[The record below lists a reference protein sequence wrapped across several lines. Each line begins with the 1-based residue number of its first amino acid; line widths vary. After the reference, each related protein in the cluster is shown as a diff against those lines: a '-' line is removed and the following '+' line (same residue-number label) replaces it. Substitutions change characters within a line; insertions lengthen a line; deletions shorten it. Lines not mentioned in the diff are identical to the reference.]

1 MHSLRYAFRDL
12 SRRPGFA
19 GVAILTLALGIGAT
33 AAIFSVID
41 AVLLRPLPFPDADRI
56 VVPWEYS
63 EDVRRR
69 LGFDR
74 LPSSPADATDFHART
89 VSFSSFASLRSE
101 RVDLTG
107 SGDPERV
114 GGVRVGAEFF
124 EVLGV
129 QPAVGRLFAPGDE
142 GRGRVVVIAH
152 GLWQRR
158 FASDPAISGRVVSIN
173 GEPAT
178 IVGVLPP
185 WFTFPAAGDLPEN
198 FGFDADAAIWTLE
211 VLTPAQQRIRGGK
224 SRALIGR
231 LKPGVSLK
239 AAEADLAGIAADI
252 AREAP
257 QTNAG
262 WTVRVITLREQLVG
276 RMRPA
281 LTALLVAV
289 VFVLL
294 IVCANVANL
303 LLLRATS
310 RQREICLRAAL
321 GAGRWS
327 LVVQLLVESLVLAVI
342 AGLSGLAVAW
352 GMLRL
357 LLASLPT
364 ALPAVA
370 GAGLDW
376 RVLGFTLLVSATTGI
391 VFGLAPAWQAT
402 RCEAA
407 DALREGARGAV
418 GGRGARRTRNALVV
432 IEVALAAV
440 LLIGAALLVQTFVRL
455 TRLDLGFQSARV
467 LTLEIALPTTAYPP
481 ARAAAFFETLLSRVS
496 ALPGV
501 EAAAVTSDLPL
512 NPRRLAQVTVEGHV
526 RPEPGQEIIADHR
539 MVSPGYFGTLAI
551 ALIEGEPLPSM
562 PRPGQPGIVLVNET
576 LARTSWPGDRAIGRR
591 LKLASYDADA
601 PWYTVV
607 GVVGDTRDSDLRT
620 PPRPQVYASHQ
631 QNPQERMSV
640 VLRTSGDPVAA
651 AAPVRAAVLA
661 IDPNQ
666 PVARVRTMDAI
677 VASTIARQRFLMFL
691 VGLFAALAVTL
702 SLVGLYGVVSY
713 SVAERIPEMGVRLA
727 LGARPWHLL
736 TLVLSEGLRL
746 VAAGSFI
753 GVCAALALA
762 HWLPSLGLNVPERH
776 LAIFVGVPSLLLV
789 AAVVGCLV
797 PARRAMRTDP
807 AIALRSE

>member
-1 MHSLRYAFRDL
+1 MHSLRHALRDL
-12 SRRPGFA
+12 SRHPGVA
-19 GVAILTLALGIGAT
+19 GVAIVTLALGIGAT

-74 LPSSPADATDFHART
+74 LPSSPADSTDFHART

-107 SGDPERV
+107 SGEPERV

-124 EVLGV
+124 EVMGV
-129 QPAVGRLFAPGDE
+129 QPVVGRLFATGDK
-142 GRGRVVVIAH
+142 GSGRVVVIAH

-185 WFTFPAAGDLPEN
+185 WFTFPAAGDLPES
-198 FGFDADAAIWTLE
+198 FGFDADAAIWTLD
-211 VLTPAQQRIRGGK
+211 VLTPAQQRNRGAK

-231 LKPGVSLK
+231 LGPGVTVK
-239 AAEADLAGIAADI
+239 AAEADLAGIASDI

-262 WTVRVITLREQLVG
+262 WTVRVITLREQLTG

-281 LTALLVAV
+281 LTALLAAV
-289 VFVLL
+289 IFVLL
-294 IVCANVANL
+294 IACANVANL
-303 LLLRATS
+303 LLLRANS

-327 LVVQLLVESLVLAVI
+327 LVVQLLVESLVLAMI

-357 LLASLPT
+357 LLASLPA

-440 LLIGAALLVQTFVRL
+440 LLIGAALLVQTFARL
-455 TRLDLGFQSARV
+455 TRLDLGFQRARV
-467 LTLEIALPTTAYPP
+467 MTLEIALPKSAYPP
-481 ARAAAFFETLLSRVS
+481 ARAAAFFETLMSRVS
-496 ALPGV
+496 VLPGV

-512 NPRRLAQVTVEGHV
+512 NPRRLSQVTVEGHV
-526 RPEPGQEIIADHR
+526 RPEPGQEINAEHR
-539 MVSPGYFGTLAI
+539 LVSPGYFKTLAI
-551 ALIEGEPLPSM
+551 PLIEGELLPSM

-591 LKLASYDADA
+591 LKLTGHDTDA
-601 PWYTVV
+601 PWHTVV
-607 GVVGDTRDSDLRT
+607 GVVGDTRNSDLRT
-620 PPRPQVYASHQ
+620 PPIPQVYASHQ
-631 QNPQERMSV
+631 QDPQEQMSV
-640 VLRTSGDPVAA
+640 VLRTSGDPAGAA
-651 AAPVRAAVLA
+651 AAVRAAVLA
-661 IDPNQ
+661 IDPVQ
-666 PVARVRTMDAI
+666 AVGRVRTMDAI

-702 SLVGLYGVVSY
+702 SLVGLYAVVSY
-713 SVAERIPEMGVRLA
+713 SVAERIPEMGLRLA

-736 TLVLSEGLRL
+736 TLVLSEGLGL

-753 GVCAALALA
+753 GVCTALALA
-762 HWLPSLGLNVPERH
+762 LWLPSLGLDVPERH
-776 LAIFVGVPSLLLV
+776 AATFVGVPALLLA
-789 AAVVGCLV
+789 AAVLGCLV
-797 PARRAMRTDP
+797 PARRAMRVDP
-807 AIALRSE
+807 AIALRSG